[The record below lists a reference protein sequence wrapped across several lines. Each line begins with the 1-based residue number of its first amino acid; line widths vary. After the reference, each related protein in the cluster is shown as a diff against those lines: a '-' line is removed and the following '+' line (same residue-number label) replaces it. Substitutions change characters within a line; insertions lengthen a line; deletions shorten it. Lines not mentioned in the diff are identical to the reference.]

1 MTDNIAIATKD
12 RVTTLEFARPEK
24 RNAISQPM
32 YAAMAQALRDYGDDN
47 EARAFVITG
56 QGEYFTSGNDLK
68 DFATG
73 SPTGEKPPVALF
85 LEEISKCPKPV
96 IGAVNGPAIGVG
108 LTMLLHCD
116 LVFAAESATMSA
128 PFVGLGLVPE
138 AASSLLLPQAVGA
151 AVANDIFMTG
161 RALTAGEALQ
171 FGLVSRVFKATE
183 FASAVREIALQI
195 ANSAP
200 TALKRSKALVRHQK
214 EKIVSQMQTEG
225 ELFAEQLA
233 SPDFAESVAA
243 KMQGRAPAF

>member
-1 MTDNIAIATKD
+1 MTDTIAINTKD
-12 RVTTLEFARPEK
+12 RVTTLEIARPDK
-24 RNAISQPM
+24 RNAISQAM
-32 YAAMAQALRDYGDDN
+32 YAAMAQALRDYGEDDD
-47 EARAFVITG
+47 ARAFVITG
-56 QGEYFTSGNDLK
+56 QGDYFTSGNDLK

-73 SPTGEKPPVALF
+73 SRTEEMPPVAQF
-85 LEEISKCPKPV
+85 LRAISTCPKPV

-116 LVFAAESATMSA
+116 LVFAAEDATMSA

-161 RALTAGEALQ
+161 RALTASEALQ
-171 FGLVSRVFKATE
+171 FGLVSRVFSKSE
-183 FASAVREIALQI
+183 FADEVSQIALQI

-200 TALKRSKALVRHQK
+200 TALKRTKALVRHQR
-214 EKIVSQMQTEG
+214 ELIAEQMQTESTV
-225 ELFAEQLA
+225 FVEQLT

-243 KMQGRAPAF
+243 KMQGRAPTF